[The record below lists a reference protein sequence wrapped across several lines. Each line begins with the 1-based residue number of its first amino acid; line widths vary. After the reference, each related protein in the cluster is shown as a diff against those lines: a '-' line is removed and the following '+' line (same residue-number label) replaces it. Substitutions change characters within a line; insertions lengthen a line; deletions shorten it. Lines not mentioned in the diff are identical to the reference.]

1 VGVAAALEMGDGKKA
16 LSFLTTVL
24 QYDPD
29 QSEVRQQ
36 YKRLKEV
43 LKLIDSAEAQ
53 LVKGY
58 NHKAVTD
65 LDAVLA
71 KLRGMDVGN
80 TLLRAQVLLKL
91 CRARSSMRKHVEAME
106 DCQTAHRALTTVGPG
121 IHVHPARVREALEA
135 RAQAHE
141 ADHNYDEAVVDL
153 RGALELAGGAG
164 SGSEAAEKLDGTL
177 TRVLDLQRRW
187 RCVDPGDQKAWH
199 DNRCGHPSRPESGR
213 DHRSVLELPA
223 NLDELPK
230 DDQCGWVSKQ
240 YRKLAKQWHP
250 DRYKG
255 VKARAERK
263 MRECAEAKEV
273 LIKQMGCGSEGG
285 SRRRRGGRE

>member
-1 VGVAAALEMGDGKKA
+1 MRRPGTRSLAH
-16 LSFLTTVL
+16 LTSPGP
-24 QYDPD
+24 QW
-29 QSEVRQQ
+29 
-36 YKRLKEV
+36 
-43 LKLIDSAEAQ
+43 
-53 LVKGY
+53 
-58 NHKAVTD
+58 
-65 LDAVLA
+65 
-71 KLRGMDVGN
+71 RG
-80 TLLRAQVLLKL
+80 
-91 CRARSSMRKHVEAME
+91 
-106 DCQTAHRALTTVGPG
+106 
-121 IHVHPARVREALEA
+121 
-135 RAQAHE
+135 
-141 ADHNYDEAVVDL
+141 
-153 RGALELAGGAG
+153 
-164 SGSEAAEKLDGTL
+164 
-177 TRVLDLQRRW
+177 